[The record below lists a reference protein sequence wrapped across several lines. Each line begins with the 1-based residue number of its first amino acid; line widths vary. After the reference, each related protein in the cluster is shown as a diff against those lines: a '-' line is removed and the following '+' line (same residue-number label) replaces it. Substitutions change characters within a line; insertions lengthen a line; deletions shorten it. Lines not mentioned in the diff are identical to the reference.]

1 MEKERVNFDGPGV
14 TMDTKRKRE
23 SKEEKG
29 PGKKKGKKKHHEEK
43 SEGKTGRR
51 NSDYYSEERP
61 KKKEK
66 RSRENS
72 PEGESAQKR
81 PRADPEGPN
90 LLHISSYTFHSMIG
104 GGGFGKVM
112 LASLKD
118 RRSKVAVKILKKK
131 PGSSSNIQ
139 TEANILKL
147 TSGNP
152 YLCQGFAAFQTQRHA
167 FLIMEYVSGG
177 SLRDQLESHGP
188 LDMTRVELYSAEIV
202 CGLQFLHDNGIVHRD
217 LKPDNILLDH
227 EGHIKIAD
235 FGMAKQNI
243 FGSRTITSQA
253 GTLDYMAPE
262 IFLNKGYN
270 AAVDWWACGVIIC
283 EMATGEIPFPDDS
296 DDEDFSDEPN
306 IPSWLS
312 KDLKDL
318 LRKLLERNPDR
329 RLGVYG
335 NIRQH
340 PFFSAIDWEELE
352 WPLEPPPFD
361 LETVS
366 TWLLKYLYLLNRK

>member
-152 YLCQGFAAFQTQRHA
+152 YLCQGFAAFQTQVQ
-167 FLIMEYVSGG
+167 IC
-177 SLRDQLESHGP
+177 Q
-188 LDMTRVELYSAEIV
+188 ELCIFI
-202 CGLQFLHDNGIVHRD
+202 CLD

>member
-1 MEKERVNFDGPGV
+1 MEKERVDFDGPGV

-51 NSDYYSEERP
+51 DSDHSSEERP

-66 RSRENS
+66 
-72 PEGESAQKR
+72 
-81 PRADPEGPN
+81 
-90 LLHISSYTFHSMIG
+90 
-104 GGGFGKVM
+104 
-112 LASLKD
+112 
-118 RRSKVAVKILKKK
+118 
-131 PGSSSNIQ
+131 
-139 TEANILKL
+139 
-147 TSGNP
+147 
-152 YLCQGFAAFQTQRHA
+152 
-167 FLIMEYVSGG
+167 
-177 SLRDQLESHGP
+177 
-188 LDMTRVELYSAEIV
+188 
-202 CGLQFLHDNGIVHRD
+202 RD

-243 FGSRTITSQA
+243 FGSRTITGQA

-352 WPLEPPPFD
+352 WPPVPPPFD

-366 TWLLKYLYLLNRK
+366 TWLLKYLHLLNRK

>member
-1 MEKERVNFDGPGV
+1 MEKERVDLGPAV

-51 NSDYYSEERP
+51 DSDHYSEERP

-90 LLHISSYTFHSMIG
+90 LLHISNYTFHSVIG

-147 TSGNP
+147 TSGSP

-202 CGLQFLHDNGIVHRD
+202 CGLQFLHDNGI
-217 LKPDNILLDH
+217 IL
-227 EGHIKIAD
+227 
-235 FGMAKQNI
+235 
-243 FGSRTITSQA
+243 S
-253 GTLDYMAPE
+253 
-262 IFLNKGYN
+262 NKGYN

-352 WPLEPPPFD
+352 WPPVPSPFD

-366 TWLLKYLYLLNRK
+366 TWLLKYLHLLKRK